1 MTETVTQPVSKH
13 PISHLAA
20 KWQRPE
26 ILEAIFDQLSDALF
40 LYDKDLCIVGVN
52 QSAQRLFGM
61 PAEELIGKR
70 CQELFRCTTCDP
82 GCAMRHGL
90 GETAVLPSGTVSLH
104 MANGHERMLVIRT
117 VQLLDAEGALEG
129 VVATVKDITEE
140 AEPSA
145 RQIIADSQA
154 MREVLNFVRRVAV
167 SEAASILIEGENG
180 TGKDLIAKT
189 MHYQSLRQ
197 AEPFLAI
204 NCAAIPE
211 TLLES
216 ELFGYE
222 KGAFTDARAQKR
234 GLFEL
239 ADKGTLFLDE
249 IGEVPLSLQ
258 AKLLRVLEDQCF
270 RRLGG
275 LRDIHVDLRI
285 IAATNKNLRE
295 AVREGAFRQDLY
307 YRLNVI
313 QLVVPPLRER
323 PQDILPLARFFIEH
337 YNNKFKRQIEGL
349 TPEAESLLLTHDWP
363 GNVRELRNAIER
375 AMILEDSARIRPA
388 TLPIAVRGS
397 GSSHAGA
404 NGVMP
409 MPFTGEPMS
418 LVEQERR
425 LLVQAL
431 EKTGGNQT
439 QAARLLRITRDT
451 LRYKMKKFNL
461 R

>member
-1 MTETVTQPVSKH
+1 VPYLPAQ
-13 PISHLAA
+13 
-20 KWQRPE
+20 WQRPE
-26 ILEAIFDQLSDALF
+26 ILESIFDQLSDALF
-40 LYDKDLCIVGVN
+40 VYDKRLRIVGAN
-52 QSAQRLFGM
+52 RAAQSLFGM
-61 PAEELIGKR
+61 TAEEMIGKH
-70 CQELFRCTTCDP
+70 CQEVFRCSACEP
-82 GCAMRHGL
+82 ACGILQGL
-90 GETAVLPSGTVSLH
+90 EESACMPNGTVSLH
-104 MANGHERMLVIRT
+104 MENGRERMVVFRT
-117 VQLLDAEGALEG
+117 VQLVDSGGALEG

-140 AEPSA
+140 AEPA
-145 RQIIADSQA
+145 KRQIIAESQA
-154 MREVLNFVRRVAV
+154 LRDLLSFVRRVAV
-167 SEAASILIEGENG
+167 SEATSILIEGENG

-189 MHYQSLRQ
+189 LHYQSMRQ

-204 NCAAIPE
+204 NCAAIPD

-249 IGEVPLSLQ
+249 IAEIPFSLQ

-275 LRDIHVDLRI
+275 LQDIRI
-285 IAATNKNLRE
+285 DVRIVAATNKNLHE
-295 AVREGAFRQDLY
+295 AVKEGAFRQDLY

-313 QLVVPPLRER
+313 QLMVPPLRER
-323 PQDILPLARFFIEH
+323 TEDILPLARHFIAH
-337 YNNKFKRQIEGL
+337 YNLKFKRQIDGL
-349 TPEAESLLLTHDWP
+349 APDAEDLLLNHEWP

-375 AMILEDSARIRPA
+375 AMILEDTAFIRA
-388 TLPIAVRGS
+388 GSLPIALRGEDWKEMS
-397 GSSHAGA
+397 FVASAAG
-404 NGVMP
+404 
-409 MPFTGEPMS
+409 GESVDGLS
-418 LVEQERR
+418 LADQERR
-425 LLVQAL
+425 LVVQAL
-431 EKTGGNQT
+431 ENTEGNQT